1 MRSSDTTSFWHKT
14 GIPVLWGVGIGG
26 VLCVLFLL
34 LMAAVMTAL
43 DMPAS
48 AVTPLAIT
56 AGAAGALF
64 GGAVAGWLGKT
75 RGWLSGVLTGAVLF
89 VLVAI
94 AGSAFSLEAGWSHQL
109 LKAVIFLLC
118 GAVGGVVGVN
128 LRRR

>member
-1 MRSSDTTSFWHKT
+1 M
-14 GIPVLWGVGIGG
+14 LWGTGIGG
-26 VLCVLFLL
+26 VLCILFLL

-64 GGAVAGWLGKT
+64 GGAVAGWLGKMQ
-75 RGWLSGVLTGAVLF
+75 GWLSGALTGALLF

-94 AGSAFSLEAGWSHQL
+94 AGSAFSLESGWSHQL

-128 LRRR
+128 LRHR